1 MNRMRIF
8 FGVLMLL
15 VSLLVSGCDPQGEKE
30 NQNQQSVSSSVPS
43 ASSADAGSNVQKKKE
58 YTFKVYYPNSD
69 GTKLVAVKRS
79 AEAEKGGEYAS
90 AVNSLLEGTDDK
102 ALVTIF
108 PKTARLLG
116 IEVANGI
123 AKVNFNSSLK
133 KDFVGGSTG
142 ETLLIASLVNTLT
155 EFPEIKSV
163 QILIDGKTLETLAG
177 HMDLSGPVKRMDN
190 LIQK

>member
-8 FGVLMLL
+8 LGVLILL
-15 VSLLVSGCDPQGEKE
+15 ASLLVSGCDPLDEKE
-30 NQNQQSVSSSVPS
+30 NQNQQSVSSSVPA
-43 ASSADAGSNVQKKKE
+43 ASSADAGSNAQKKKE
-58 YTFKVYYPNSD
+58 YTFQVYYPNSD

-79 AEAEKGGEYAS
+79 AEAEKGGDYAL
-90 AVNSLLEGTDDK
+90 AVNSLLSGTEDK
-102 ALVTIF
+102 DLVPIF
-108 PKTARLLG
+108 PKTARLIG
-116 IEVANGI
+116 IEVSNGI
-123 AKVNFNSSLK
+123 AKVNFSSSLK

-163 QILIDGKTLETLAG
+163 QLLIDGKAVETLAG
-177 HMDLSGPVKRMDN
+177 HMDLSNPIKRMDD